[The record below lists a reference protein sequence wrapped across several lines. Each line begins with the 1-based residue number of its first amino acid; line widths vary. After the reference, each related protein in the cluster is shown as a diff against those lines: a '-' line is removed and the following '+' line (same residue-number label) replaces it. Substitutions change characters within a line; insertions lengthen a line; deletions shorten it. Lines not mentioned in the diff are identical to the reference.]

1 MRKTW
6 ALLYRQRLTKAQA
19 YAELMKHDF
28 TSAQVGSMLLSAEMR
43 HAGLV
48 ELKKCKLKQLELAV
62 DRRERAVFEKS
73 KKVLAL
79 TKRQS
84 KLRAKRDKFAPKPGK
99 ERTKRYIETLR
110 VLRIVVDELT
120 FCRNWIAQKERVL
133 RDKRG
138 KLKRLKNDIAGNR
151 YSLCFGSKK
160 LLAQRPTA
168 HNADTTPFDPLQG
181 WQDAWTTARDGQWCR
196 SATRIGKAATRK
208 SAGYRRRTNSAS
220 D

>member
-1 MRKTW
+1 
-6 ALLYRQRLTKAQA
+6 
-19 YAELMKHDF
+19 MKHDF

-48 ELKKCKLKQLELAV
+48 ELKKYELKQLELAV
-62 DRRERAVFEKS
+62 DRRERAVFDKS

-84 KLRAKRDKFAPKPGK
+84 KLRAKRDKLAPKPGK

-138 KLKRLKNDIAGNR
+138 KRKRLKNDIAGNR
-151 YSLCFGSKK
+151 YRLCFS
-160 LLAQRPTA
+160 LRSCSRSDPPL
-168 HNADTTPFDPLQG
+168 TTPTRPPSIRCKAGRTPGLRRE
-181 WQDAWTTARDGQWCR
+181 TASGGR
-196 SATRIGKAATRK
+196 SATRIRKAATRK
-208 SAGYRRRTNSAS
+208 SAGYRRQTNSAS

>member
-48 ELKKCKLKQLELAV
+48 ELKKYELKQLELAV
-62 DRRERAVFEKS
+62 DRRERAVFDKS

-79 TKRQS
+79 TKRQF

-99 ERTKRYIETLR
+99 ERTKRYLETLR
-110 VLRIVVDELT
+110 VLRDVDDELT
-120 FCRNWIAQKERVL
+120 FCRNWIAQKKRAL

-138 KLKRLKNDIAGNR
+138 KRGNLKGL
-151 YSLCFGSKK
+151 
-160 LLAQRPTA
+160 
-168 HNADTTPFDPLQG
+168 
-181 WQDAWTTARDGQWCR
+181 
-196 SATRIGKAATRK
+196 
-208 SAGYRRRTNSAS
+208 
-220 D
+220 